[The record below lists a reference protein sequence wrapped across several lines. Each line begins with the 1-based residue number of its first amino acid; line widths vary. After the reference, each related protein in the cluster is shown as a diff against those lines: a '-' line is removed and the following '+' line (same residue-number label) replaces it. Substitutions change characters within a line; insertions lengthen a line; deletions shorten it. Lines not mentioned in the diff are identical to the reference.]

1 MNRYVIDNFQ
11 YRGKLK
17 KLAEKVEVQFSSS
30 PSTASEN
37 GTTTCTNMSSFF
49 TVPKSQKKR
58 KCATI
63 AEPPKKRLATSK
75 PSTLAGSQGSKKA
88 PLQKK
93 ARQNDEQD
101 SISGSD
107 SDDQNQGDEKDFDGD
122 GSSLSE
128 QEGETAAET
137 RLRLAERYLENLKQ
151 DVAEDYGFDAEEID
165 NDILAARLEND
176 IAESKGKV
184 YKTLSHTLRFD
195 QASHTFFKT
204 NTQTVTAVATQDN
217 YAYLVTKD
225 LMLTKWKLQEL
236 PKYQYPLATKRKSK
250 KPPAHPKKQ
259 PERVRIYRGD
269 RHKAK
274 NKTYK
279 GHTQSILA
287 VAVSSDGKYV
297 VTGGA
302 DCKII
307 VYETETLK
315 PVRVFTQHRAGVT
328 GLAFRRGTNEMFSC
342 GRDKVVRV
350 WSLNES
356 AYVSSLF
363 GHEEAVVDIDALAHE
378 KCISVGS
385 RDRTA
390 RLWKIID
397 EKQLVFRGGVKDMKP
412 TPGIDARSQA
422 QEGSIDRV
430 AMIDDELFVTGGDSG
445 AITLWSIQKKNPIYV
460 IPRAHGVED
469 PPKLDAVSAEGN
481 PDPDRA
487 IPPSQP
493 RWITALKTVPYSD
506 VILSGSWDGY
516 VRAWCLREDKT
527 RIDAIGVLGGA
538 PDHVATPPP
547 QLDARRNVTHE
558 NTVPNVNGVDLE
570 LPFQG
575 LSKKE
580 ECEEANSTPCQVKQQ
595 TSASSPRPTTPD
607 KQALPEKPH
616 PRSSFLI
623 KGVINDLSVFE
634 RGNKGKDG
642 LCVVAAVGKEHKFG
656 RWMKHIPSSK
666 NGGVVFEIPG
676 VSQEKINGSVLVNGT
691 NKSRE

>member
-1 MNRYVIDNFQ
+1 MVVGALSIAPKTGNCKI
-11 YRGKLK
+11 K
-17 KLAEKVEVQFSSS
+17 KIIKIVQA
-30 PSTASEN
+30 PSQAQLQKTAPPPGS
-37 GTTTCTNMSSFF
+37 NMSSFF
-49 TVPKSQKKR
+49 TVPKFQKKR
-58 KCATI
+58 KRVAVPET
-63 AEPPKKRLATSK
+63 PKKRLAASK
-75 PSTLAGSQGSKKA
+75 PGTSAASLGTKKGRVR
-88 PLQKK
+88 KK
-93 ARQNDEQD
+93 ARQKDEQD

-107 SDDQNQGDEKDFDGD
+107 SDDENQGDEKDFDQD
-122 GSSLSE
+122 GGSVSG

-151 DVAEDYGFDAEEID
+151 DVAEDYGFDAQEID
-165 NDILAARLEND
+165 KDILATRLED
-176 IAESKGKV
+176 DMAESKGKV
-184 YKTLSHTLRFD
+184 YKVLTPILGFG

-236 PKYQYPLATKRKSK
+236 PKYQYPVTKKKRPK
-250 KPPAHPKKQ
+250 KPPPPPRKQ

-274 NKTYK
+274 STTYK
-279 GHTQSILA
+279 GHTKSILA

-302 DCKII
+302 DHKII

-315 PVRVFTQHRAGVT
+315 PVRVFTHHRSGVT
-328 GLAFRRGTNEMFSC
+328 GLVFRRGTNEMYSC

-350 WSLNES
+350 WSLNEL

-397 EKQLVFRGGVKDMKP
+397 EKQLVFRWGARDMKP
-412 TPGIDARSQA
+412 TPGIDVRSQA

-460 IPRAHGVED
+460 LPRAHGVEE
-469 PPKLDAVSAEGN
+469 PAKLDAISAEAN

-487 IPPSQP
+487 SPAPQP

-516 VRAWCLREDKT
+516 VRAWCLVGDKT
-527 RIDAIGVLGGA
+527 RIHPIGVLGGA
-538 PDHVATPPP
+538 PHHAATPHPP
-547 QLDARRNVTHE
+547 SSPAQNNVTHE
-558 NTVPNVNGVDLE
+558 ITVTAVNDLE
-570 LPFQG
+570 MESSFQD
-575 LSKKE
+575 LSEKE
-580 ECEEANSTPCQVKQQ
+580 KEGKEANNIPSQVKQQ
-595 TSASSPRPTTPD
+595 TLESSVLAPRP
-607 KQALPEKPH
+607 QKPH
-616 PRSSFLI
+616 SSTDFLI

-634 RGNKGKDG
+634 RGTKGKDG
-642 LCVVAAVGKEHKFG
+642 LCVVAAVGQEHKFG
-656 RWMKHIPSSK
+656 RWMKRIPGSK
-666 NGGVVFEIPG
+666 NGGVIFEIPRI
-676 VSQEKINGSVLVNGT
+676 SQEERGGSLLVNGT
-691 NKSRE
+691 KKSQRK